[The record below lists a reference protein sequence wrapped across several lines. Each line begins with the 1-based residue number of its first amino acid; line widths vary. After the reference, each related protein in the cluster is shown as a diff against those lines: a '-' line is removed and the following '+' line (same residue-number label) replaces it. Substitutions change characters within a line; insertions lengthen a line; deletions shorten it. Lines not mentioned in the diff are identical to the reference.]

1 MKKYVINEEKT
12 WLLNIK
18 TIDCLID
25 GKVEMIGKA
34 RGSKKA
40 FDFINN
46 YVKDKVGIAFFEK

>member
-1 MKKYVINEEKT
+1 MINEEKT

-18 TIDCLID
+18 AIVCLID

-46 YVKDKVGIAFFEK
+46 YVKDKGGIAFFEK

>member
-1 MKKYVINEEKT
+1 MA
-12 WLLNIK
+12 LNI
-18 TIDCLID
+18 IPIVCLID

-46 YVKDKVGIAFFEK
+46 YVKDKGGIALFEK